1 MEGDLEAVLF
11 GPVLPGQPQVPL
23 AEVPGR
29 IAGLCQD
36 LGQGN
41 YRRVQVVP
49 AGCVE
54 EWFVRGRP
62 LGVAG
67 YARGAC
73 GLVSA
78 GGGDA
83 MPGGVLPTEN
93 GSPGRRTERVGV
105 GVGEEH
111 GLPGEL
117 VHVGRLVVFRAI
129 DSAIHPAH
137 VINEKEDDVGF
148 VGAGGGC
155 EGMDECQTGQSRSQG
170 DFHIELL
177 ICVSVPISDNLG
189 VGV

>member
-11 GPVLPGQPQVPL
+11 GPVLPGEPQVPL
-23 AEVPGR
+23 AEVAGR
-29 IAGLCQD
+29 IAGLRQH

-49 AGCVE
+49 AGGVE
-54 EWFVRGRP
+54 EGLVRGRSP
-62 LGVAG
+62 GVARH
-67 YARGAC
+67 ARGAG

-83 MPGGVLPTEN
+83 VPRGVLPTEN
-93 GSPGRRTERVGV
+93 RSPGRRAERVGV

-111 GLPGEL
+111 GLPGKP

-148 VGAGGGC
+148 VGAGGGR
-155 EGMDECQTGQSRSQG
+155 EGMDEGQTEQSRSQG

-177 ICVSVPISDNLG
+177 RGSVYQLLTT
-189 VGV
+189 